1 MVSLTVVFGLQMM
14 RLLLPLFQQYLRDS
28 VGIGSLT
35 LAPIALGLFAL
46 GFLAPLVRWSIGA
59 RRAMWVTVAGLA
71 TARVIEQIST
81 SSAIDFA
88 AAAVGV
94 VLFLW
99 FVPLAWAA
107 ARARGPE
114 PLLRFGTGF
123 LLGMAFDTALFAA
136 LGTLDLSWRAGVYPL
151 MLVVFLAAV
160 LMVLLQ
166 DFDAPDEGDAAWK
179 EALPLLAFGPWLLLQ
194 MLIVQNM
201 ARTAALTGWSLP
213 VAAGWTVAGNAAGL
227 ALIPIGARTPRGVRW
242 AGPGAAL
249 AFLAGAA
256 IEARGS
262 PAGVLILLALFA
274 SPTVFMLLVRATAGD
289 PLPGLKRLGVL
300 HAGGMMLFV
309 VLAFLYYVGL
319 DIALGFPRGVIPV
332 AAGLLAVW
340 PVVFRGR
347 SPVAATVFRPVYAL
361 MATLFLIGPLLM
373 PLNWLAP
380 APALPEPGRSVRTMT
395 YNLHM
400 GFDTA
405 GQLSIERL
413 ARQIEASGADVVALQ
428 EVSRGYLTTG
438 SLDML
443 TWLARRLG
451 MAYVWG
457 PTADAQWGNALLSR
471 YPILEAATRPLPPDT
486 LLLRRGYLR
495 AEIDLGSET
504 LTVIATHLHHRG
516 DGSDIRQAQTAVL
529 LDEWNNAPRTVLL
542 GDLNATPDT
551 PEIQMLVRAGLV
563 SVTQSL
569 PPAQA
574 FTFPSPDPNRQI
586 DYIWTSPDLA
596 VSGLDIPQTT
606 ASDHLPIIVTV
617 AIP

>member
-1 MVSLTVVFGLQMM
+1 M
-14 RLLLPLFQQYLRDS
+14 
-28 VGIGSLT
+28 
-35 LAPIALGLFAL
+35 
-46 GFLAPLVRWSIGA
+46 
-59 RRAMWVTVAGLA
+59 
-71 TARVIEQIST
+71 
-81 SSAIDFA
+81 
-88 AAAVGV
+88 
-94 VLFLW
+94 
-99 FVPLAWAA
+99 
-107 ARARGPE
+107 
-114 PLLRFGTGF
+114 
-123 LLGMAFDTALFAA
+123 
-136 LGTLDLSWRAGVYPL
+136 
-151 MLVVFLAAV
+151 
-160 LMVLLQ
+160 
-166 DFDAPDEGDAAWK
+166 
-179 EALPLLAFGPWLLLQ
+179 
-194 MLIVQNM
+194 
-201 ARTAALTGWSLP
+201 
-213 VAAGWTVAGNAAGL
+213 
-227 ALIPIGARTPRGVRW
+227 
-242 AGPGAAL
+242 
-249 AFLAGAA
+249 
-256 IEARGS
+256 
-262 PAGVLILLALFA
+262 
-274 SPTVFMLLVRATAGD
+274 
-289 PLPGLKRLGVL
+289 
-300 HAGGMMLFV
+300 
-309 VLAFLYYVGL
+309 
-319 DIALGFPRGVIPV
+319 
-332 AAGLLAVW
+332 
-340 PVVFRGR
+340 
-347 SPVAATVFRPVYAL
+347 
-361 MATLFLIGPLLM
+361 
-373 PLNWLAP
+373 
-380 APALPEPGRSVRTMT
+380 
-395 YNLHM
+395 
-400 GFDTA
+400 
-405 GQLSIERL
+405 
-413 ARQIEASGADVVALQ
+413 VALQ

-457 PTADAQWGNALLSR
+457 PTADAQWGNALLSL